1 MASSTPRSTPSAERG
16 RGGEETQQT
25 RCWKAWNMQAFSH
38 TLCRCTIWWDVTAQ
52 LLSSRGTQISSVIK
66 LVSLANANGGLEK
79 KSGCVSMVNQD
90 FMQNKNA
97 ICVSC
102 WCPATYIW
110 IHIKKTQPNSFS
122 CTASQ
127 SELVCLSKLGPA
139 HVCGLLWF
147 TVWGRWRTGCHFPR
161 GTPPLLHF
169 LIDLT
174 DRHFQVSNY
183 HCGAE
188 LIPPSSLP
196 LSPGPSMK
204 HTANC
209 SIALLM
215 TQSVQN
221 KGEQRKVETKL
232 MW

>member
-90 FMQNKNA
+90 SMQNKNA

-110 IHIKKTQPNSFS
+110 IHIKKHSQIASLVLQ
-122 CTASQ
+122 ASQ
-127 SELVCLSKLGPA
+127 NLYACLNWDQLMFVVSCGSRFGDDEGQAVISPEA
-139 HVCGLLWF
+139 HHHCF
-147 TVWGRWRTGCHFPR
+147 
-161 GTPPLLHF
+161 
-169 LIDLT
+169 
-174 DRHFQVSNY
+174 VS
-183 HCGAE
+183 
-188 LIPPSSLP
+188 
-196 LSPGPSMK
+196 
-204 HTANC
+204 
-209 SIALLM
+209 
-215 TQSVQN
+215 
-221 KGEQRKVETKL
+221 
-232 MW
+232 W